1 MVGDHADNVR
11 AGHRAEKMGVSA
23 GDGDPIGAGVSTV

>member
-1 MVGDHADNVR
+1 MVGDHADNVTGWASR
-11 AGHRAEKMGVSA
+11 EKMGVSA